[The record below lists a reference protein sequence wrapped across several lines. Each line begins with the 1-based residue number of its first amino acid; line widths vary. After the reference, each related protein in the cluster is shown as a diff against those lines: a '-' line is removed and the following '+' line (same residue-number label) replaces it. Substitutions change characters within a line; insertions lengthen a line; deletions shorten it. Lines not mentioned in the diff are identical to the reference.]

1 MAGFKKKKLKSKTL
15 GEKLRQSREK
25 AGIDLAEIAKNTR
38 IKLDYLE
45 KIERDNFDELPP
57 DVYVKGFLKSY
68 AKYLGLNEQEVVN
81 QYKRERGIQK
91 NLRKLGNNEPKKILL
106 NFPNITITPRAFS
119 VIFFSLALFAGF
131 FYFYKEIDKFSEN
144 PRLVIIQPFSNTS
157 VKGSSIEII
166 GITDKH
172 NKVTINDQPI
182 VVNENGDFKETI
194 GLQKGL
200 NKITVKAQNKFEKI
214 TQEEL
219 NISADY
225 EVMVAGEETEK
236 NIADVKNEKVVVEIS
251 VRESPVWIAVKVD
264 DKDVQSG
271 TMLPNSTQIFEGK
284 DKILVTSGKANQ
296 TFIKFNGEDIGL
308 LDENPGLI
316 REVIF
321 SRDSRLPVKNE
332 TSKEKGSETE
342 EEKEEERMN

>member
-1 MAGFKKKKLKSKTL
+1 MVSFKKKKLKSKTL
-15 GEKLRQSREK
+15 GEKLRQIREE
-25 AGIDLAEIAKNTR
+25 AQIDLAEIAKNTK

-45 KIERDNFDELPP
+45 KIEQESFDELPP

-68 AKYLGLNEQEVVN
+68 AKYLGLNEQEVIN
-81 QYKRERGIQK
+81 QYEREKGIQK
-91 NLRKLGNNEPKKILL
+91 NIKRLENNKPKKVLL
-106 NFPNITITPRAFS
+106 NFPNITITPRTFS

-131 FYFYKEIDKFSEN
+131 FYFYKEIDKFSED
-144 PRLVIIQPFSNTS
+144 PRLVIVQPFSNTS

-166 GITDKH
+166 GVTDKN
-172 NKVTINDQPI
+172 NKITINDQPI
-182 VVNENGDFKETI
+182 AVNENGDFKETI

-214 TQEEL
+214 TQEEI

-236 NIADVKNEKVVVEIS
+236 DIEEAKNEKVVVEIS

-271 TMLPNSTQIFEGK
+271 TMLPDSTQTFEGK

-308 LDENPGLI
+308 LDEKPGLI

-321 SRDSRLPVKNE
+321 SKDSQLPVKNE
-332 TSKEKGSETE
+332 IGKVEGSDTEK
-342 EEKEEERMN
+342 KEEVMN